1 MLAYPESL
9 LGGPDEDY
17 GLNRLKGPVHTIS
30 CFMRVTNN
38 NQGPTKGFLLYLT
51 NEAASRCALSGRQRS
66 RRQRGVCGDFVNL
79 EDLPAQSSK
88 MLIEVGLAYV
98 CS

>member
-30 CFMRVTNN
+30 CFMRVTNS
-38 NQGPTKGFLLYLT
+38 NQGPAKGFLLYLT
-51 NEAASRCALSGRQRS
+51 NETARRCALSGRQRS
-66 RRQRGVCGDFVNL
+66 RRQRDVYGDFVNF
-79 EDLPAQSSK
+79 EDLPAQSSN
-88 MLIEVGLAYV
+88 MLIGVGFAYV